1 MKSVGYIFRL
11 LRCAFLGL
19 SLVLA
24 FAGNAAAVQVHG
36 PPEGLYVHQMAHTA
50 FAAAMVFLFYML
62 YRHPLGTC
70 EGWKYLKLS
79 IFFFL
84 LWNIDTLLVHAL
96 GSMLPSDAVQGTS
109 LWDQRLVGP
118 LDWKKVLFYITR
130 NDHFL
135 CVPAMA
141 FMVLFLRTFYLEQ
154 LNACKERKDSQ
165 DGSSDKKVREIY

>member
-1 MKSVGYIFRL
+1 MKSTFRL
-11 LRCAFLGL
+11 LRYLLWSA
-19 SLVLA
+19 SIVLA
-24 FAGNAAAVQVHG
+24 LSGNAVAVQVHG
-36 PPEGLYVHQMAHTA
+36 PPEGLYVHQMAHMA

-62 YRHPLGTC
+62 YKHPLGTC

-96 GSMLPSDAVQGTS
+96 GTMLPNDAVQGTS
-109 LWDQRLVGP
+109 FWNQRIVGP
-118 LDWKKVLFYITR
+118 LDWKRVLFYITR

-141 FMVLFLRTFYLEQ
+141 FMVLFLRTFYMEQ
-154 LNACKERKDSQ
+154 LNACKEKGNKEDA
-165 DGSSDKKVREIY
+165 SSEDAEVREIY